1 MAQIPRLGDFVKCFA
16 VTSPPP
22 RECHGSQWG
31 LSQPSERGDP
41 PEAMGASYHIRRPR
55 GPAGHAMGAPLPA
68 LSFCEQ
74 SVCREGCQK
83 YLLLNEH
90 GFYEDNRNHN
100 SSWGHVYGA
109 LVYTWVLVVLGWCSA
124 CESLLNSPKRW
135 VLPGPPVCRRG
146 NSKEVT
152 LGLALRSSCGPRQC
166 RI

>member
-22 RECHGSQWG
+22 RECQGA
-31 LSQPSERGDP
+31 RGASPNLLGGGGP

-55 GPAGHAMGAPLPA
+55 GPAGHEMGAPLPA

-90 GFYEDNRNHN
+90 GFDEDNRNHN
-100 SSWGHVYGA
+100 SSCGHVY
-109 LVYTWVLVVLGWCSA
+109 
-124 CESLLNSPKRW
+124 
-135 VLPGPPVCRRG
+135 
-146 NSKEVT
+146 
-152 LGLALRSSCGPRQC
+152 
-166 RI
+166 